1 MSGHG
6 SGKDDIIAFEGGSKR
21 DLVFCGAGRETVYY
35 QKGVDRLFDCE
46 RKYPV

>member
-6 SGKDDIIAFEGGSKR
+6 GDKDDIIAFESGSKR
-21 DLVFCGAGRETVYY
+21 DLVFCGAGRDAVYY

-46 RKYPV
+46 RRHPV

>member
-1 MSGHG
+1 MSGVG
-6 SGKDDIIAFEGGSKR
+6 GGKDHIIGFGGGSKR
-21 DLVFCGAGRETVYY
+21 DLVFCGAGRDTVYY

>member
-6 SGKDDIIAFEGGSKR
+6 GGKDDIIAFEGGSKR
-21 DLVFCGAGRETVYY
+21 DLVFCGACRETVYY

-46 RKYPV
+46 SKYPV

>member
-6 SGKDDIIAFEGGSKR
+6 GGKDDIIAFEGGSKR
-21 DLVFCGAGRETVYY
+21 DLVFCGAGTIYY